1 MSEQDGKPVRQLR
14 AARAA
19 AGPEQVRETAESV
32 LPGLPRVGALDALL
46 REVDSLRLSLE
57 TDLTL
62 AAAAVEGGAPQIAV
76 DIIDSERAGLRAFES
91 RALDHLSD
99 LAHPAQDEP
108 VTRRWWTRIPA
119 APFVAAAAVV
129 GFLVGVVPHTGI
141 ATPGQLSASPA
152 SASQSLA
159 TLTRLAADGQTSQ
172 VRDAAATLHSQL
184 MVLIGQAGSD
194 PNAARQG
201 LLLLASERAV
211 ITQSGDSQALRDVL
225 AASTSLS
232 NQILNALPANVRTF
246 APTPPPV
253 VVVVAAPSPSP
264 STTSSPKPTTK
275 PTTKPTSKPTTKP
288 TTAPPASSSPTPS
301 PSSSSSA
308 PVLPSSPHLGG

>member
-1 MSEQDGKPVRQLR
+1 MSEQDGKPARRLR
-14 AARAA
+14 AVRAA
-19 AGPEQVRETAESV
+19 GAPEPARETAETV

-46 REVDSLRLSLE
+46 REVDGLRLSLE

-62 AAAAVEGGAPQIAV
+62 AAAAVEGGAPQIAL
-76 DIIDSERAGLRAFES
+76 DIIDNERAGLRAFES
-91 RALDHLSD
+91 RALDHLAD
-99 LAHPAQDEP
+99 LAHPVLDEP
-108 VTRRWWTRIPA
+108 ASRRWWTRVPA

-129 GFLVGVVPHTGI
+129 GFLVGVVPHTGG
-141 ATPGQLSASPA
+141 ATPGQISASPA

-172 VRDAAATLHSQL
+172 VRDAASTLHSQL

-194 PNAARQG
+194 PNAAKQG

-211 ITQSGDSQALRDVL
+211 IAQSGDSQDLRDVL

-232 NQILNALPANVRTF
+232 NQILNALPAAVRTF

-253 VVVVAAPSPSP
+253 AVAVPSQTPSTKPSSKPSAKPSSKPSAKPSSKPSTAPATSSPSPSP
-264 STTSSPKPTTK
+264 SSSG
-275 PTTKPTSKPTTKP
+275 
-288 TTAPPASSSPTPS
+288 
-301 PSSSSSA
+301 A
-308 PVLPSSPHLGG
+308 PVLPASPHVG